1 MLMLQILNQMVNL
14 IALIMISAIDVTKVL
29 AERDE
34 RLRFLPIIFI
44 KILIMALIPGMNIF
58 FILYQMYVYKH
69 IEDGAQR

>member
-1 MLMLQILNQMVNL
+1 MLQILNQMVNL

-29 AERDE
+29 VECDE
-34 RLRFLPIIFI
+34 RLRFLPIVFI

>member
-1 MLMLQILNQMVNL
+1 MLQILNQMVNL
-14 IALIMISAIDVTKVL
+14 IALIMILAIDVTKVL
-29 AERDE
+29 VECDE

-44 KILIMALIPGMNIF
+44 KILITALIPGMNIF